1 MSHIMEKLARVEG
14 DQERRSGQRIL
25 GKRILQQKTGLVG
38 GFLILVFLITA
49 AAPSLF
55 TRQDPYQ
62 MQPVH
67 RLKAPG
73 AEFWFGTDEFGRD
86 LFSRIVY
93 GCRVSLRVSFFTVVL
108 ANLGGIILGLVG
120 GYFGG
125 MRDNA
130 IMRFMDIMFSFPF
143 ILLAILII
151 AITGPGLTNVVIS
164 LAIAYLPYSA
174 RVTRGAVLAVKENQY
189 VQAAKA
195 TGASDLRVIVK
206 YILPNIIAP
215 LIVYITMSFA
225 FALLSE
231 AGLQFLGLGARP
243 PTPSWGL
250 MLNEARGVIELAPWM
265 GIFPGIAIGLAV
277 MGFNLLGDGLRDF
290 LDPKMRGRM

>member
-1 MSHIMEKLARVEG
+1 MQAVAEIET
-14 DQERRSGQRIL
+14 GQKQKSRQKIL
-25 GKRILQQKTGLVG
+25 VKRILQQKTGLFG
-38 GFLILVFLITA
+38 GFLILIFLVTA

-55 TRQDPYQ
+55 VRRDPYR
-62 MQPVH
+62 MQPEY
-67 RLKAPG
+67 RLQRPN

-93 GCRVSLRVSFFTVVL
+93 GSQVSLRVSFFTVIL

-151 AITGPGLTNVVIS
+151 AMTGPGLTNVIIS

-189 VQAAKA
+189 VLAARA

-250 MLNEARGVIELAPWM
+250 MLNEARGIFELAPWL